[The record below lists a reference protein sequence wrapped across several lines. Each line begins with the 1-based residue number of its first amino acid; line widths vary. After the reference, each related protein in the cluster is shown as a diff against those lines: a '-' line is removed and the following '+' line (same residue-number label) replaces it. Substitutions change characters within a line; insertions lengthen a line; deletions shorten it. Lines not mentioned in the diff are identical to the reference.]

1 MIREGEKDTLNELM
15 KNEIENKGNKTA
27 LNEFEKF
34 IRDIKDEKI
43 ESEENQYII
52 QLAEEKLNELRQ
64 SKSK

>member
-1 MIREGEKDTLNELM
+1 MNELM
-15 KNEIENKGNKTA
+15 QHEIENKGNKTA

-34 IRDIKDEKI
+34 ITDIKDEKI